1 MTAIFGAGRE
11 ARNVTEF
18 SSQRPSS
25 DRQAGA
31 APRCRACGAEVPVLI
46 FFDTRR
52 QAYCRP
58 ACWEAMSD
66 R

>member
-1 MTAIFGAGRE
+1 MTAIFAAGRE
-11 ARNVTEF
+11 TRNVTEF
-18 SSQRPSS
+18 SSQKPSS